1 MQPKSEP
8 PRTMD
13 EYIAEHPGDVREKLE
28 RIREAIRKAA
38 PGAEETISYR
48 MPAFRLHGVLVYFAA
63 FKKHI
68 GFFPTASGVEEFKS
82 ELSAYDTSKG
92 TIRFPLDQPIPYK
105 LIGEIVAFRVQEN
118 LEKAKA
124 GKKKRW

>member
-1 MQPKSEP
+1 
-8 PRTMD
+8 MD